1 MVRKKQKIFWDNE
14 AKDNLKKA
22 LKYIKKESPQGAN
35 IVKNKI
41 FETIRKI
48 LANPEMYEA
57 DKLKKDNDGS
67 FRAFYAF
74 NYRVAYRI
82 TNDSI
87 LILRFRHT
95 SQEPLEY

>member
-1 MVRKKQKIFWDNE
+1 MVSKKRKILWDNK
-14 AKDNLKKA
+14 AKDNLKKV

-41 FETIRKI
+41 FETVKKI
-48 LANPEMYEA
+48 PDNPEMFPI
-57 DKLKKDNDGS
+57 DKLRKENDG
-67 FRAFYAF
+67 
-74 NYRVAYRI
+74 NYRIFFVYSYRI
-82 TNDSI
+82 SYKIREDSI